1 VGNGRHVLAANAI
14 TFVVIFLRWTLLKYL
29 NAVNVEIIVNRIQN
43 KANDS
48 SVMQSVQ
55 AIRNQ
60 EVVVSDYL
68 PLRGSP
74 SLPLL

>member
-1 VGNGRHVLAANAI
+1 VGNGRHVLAGNGI
-14 TFVVIFLRWTLLKYL
+14 TFVVIFPGWTPLKYF

-55 AIRNQ
+55 AIRIKKSSSATTYRLATLQ
-60 EVVVSDYL
+60 VS
-68 PLRGSP
+68 P
-74 SLPLL
+74 